1 MSQNF
6 EDTILALAT
15 GSLHA
20 ATALIRISGNAASTT
35 ANILGFKLQKQRLA
49 SVAIL
54 KDGERKLDEALVIFF
69 KGPRSYTGED
79 VMELHVHGGRAV
91 IEAVINTLQKQGGFR
106 IAEPGEFTKRAV
118 LNGKMDL
125 TKAEGINDLIQA
137 ETEAQRVQSF
147 AQIDGALSE
156 IAFGWREKAIK
167 IAAHLEAY
175 IDFPDEEIPETT
187 LTSLGDEMSVL
198 IRDIEKGLN
207 DGRRGEILREGF
219 RVAVIGPPNA
229 GKSTL
234 VNWLSKR
241 PVSIISE
248 QPGTTRDVLEASLDL
263 GGYPVIIA
271 DTAGLRA
278 STDPIEN
285 EGIKRA
291 QEWAKTA
298 NSRLILLEPSTEAG
312 FLERLKPNPECDLV
326 VLNKIDLLPRDLKK
340 EKTLAI
346 SLKDEIGLDKLLNGL
361 KKIVSKRMV
370 AQEPPVITRTRHREA
385 LQSCLNSIKSA
396 KTALLLGEEPEIVA
410 EELRAATKSLGRV
423 VGAVDVEDLLDVV
436 FGDFC
441 IGK

>member
-1 MSQNF
+1 MSKKF

-20 ATALIRISGNAASTT
+20 ATALIRISGNGASRT
-35 ANILGFKLQKQRLA
+35 ANILGFKLPKQRVA
-49 SVAIL
+49 SVVIL
-54 KDGERKLDEALVIFF
+54 KDGERRLDEVLVIFF

-79 VMELHVHGGRAV
+79 VMELHVHGGRTV
-91 IEAVINTLQKQGGFR
+91 IEAVINILKKQEGFR

-118 LNGKMDL
+118 LNAKMDL
-125 TKAEGINDLIQA
+125 TKAEGINDLIHA

-147 AQIDGALSE
+147 AQVDGALSE
-156 IAFGWREKAIK
+156 IASSWRKKAIK
-167 IAAHLEAY
+167 IAAHVEAY
-175 IDFPDEEIPETT
+175 IDFPDEEIPEST
-187 LTSLGDEMSVL
+187 LTGLGNEMGRL
-198 IRDIEKGLN
+198 IIEIDKGLN

-219 RVAVIGPPNA
+219 RIAVIGPPNA

-241 PVSIISE
+241 PISIISE

-263 GGYPVIIA
+263 DGYPVIIA

-278 STDPIEN
+278 SEDSIEN
-285 EGIKRA
+285 EGMKRA
-291 QEWAKTA
+291 QDWANKA
-298 NSRLILLEPSTEAG
+298 NCRLILLEPSTEAD
-312 FLERLKPNPECDLV
+312 FLERLKPNPEYDLV
-326 VLNKIDLLPRDLKK
+326 VLNKMDLAPKDLRTK
-340 EKTLAI
+340 EMLAI

-361 KKIVSKRMV
+361 KKTVSKRM
-370 AQEPPVITRTRHREA
+370 ASQEPAVITRIRHREA
-385 LQSCLNSIKSA
+385 LQSSLNNMRSA

-410 EELRAATKSLGRV
+410 EELRAATKFLGRV
-423 VGAVDVEDLLDVV
+423 VGAVDVEDLLDIV

>member
-20 ATALIRISGNAASTT
+20 ATALIRISGNGASRT
-35 ANILGFKLQKQRLA
+35 ANILGFKLPKQRLA

-147 AQIDGALSE
+147 AQVDGALSE

-167 IAAHLEAY
+167 IAAHVEAY
-175 IDFPDEEIPETT
+175 IDFPDEEIPEST

-198 IRDIEKGLN
+198 IRDIEKSLN

-326 VLNKIDLLPRDLKK
+326 VLNKIDLLPRDFKK
-340 EKTLAI
+340 EETLAI

-361 KKIVSKRMV
+361 KKIVSKSMV
-370 AQEPPVITRTRHREA
+370 GQEPPVITRTRHREA

-396 KTALLLGEEPEIVA
+396 KTALLSGEEPEIVA

>member
-20 ATALIRISGNAASTT
+20 ATALIRISGNGASRT

-49 SVAIL
+49 SVVIL

-91 IEAVINTLQKQGGFR
+91 IEAVINTLQKQEGFR

-125 TKAEGINDLIQA
+125 TKAEGINDLIRA
-137 ETEAQRVQSF
+137 ETEAQRAQSF
-147 AQIDGALSE
+147 AQVDGALSE

-167 IAAHLEAY
+167 IAAHVEAY
-175 IDFPDEEIPETT
+175 IDFPDEEIPESI
-187 LTSLGDEMSVL
+187 LTGLGDEMSVL

-219 RVAVIGPPNA
+219 RIAVIGPPNA

-263 GGYPVIIA
+263 DGYPVIIA

-285 EGIKRA
+285 EGIRRA

-298 NSRLILLEPSTEAG
+298 TGRLILLEPSTEAD
-312 FLERLKPNPECDLV
+312 FLEQLEPNPECDLV
-326 VLNKIDLLPRDLKK
+326 VLNKIDLLPTDLKK
-340 EKTLAI
+340 KEPLAI
-346 SLKDEIGLDKLLNGL
+346 SLKDEIGLEKLLNEL
-361 KKIVSKRMV
+361 KKIVSKRMIG
-370 AQEPPVITRTRHREA
+370 QEPAVITRTRHREA
-385 LQSCLNSIKSA
+385 LQSCLNSITSA

-410 EELRAATKSLGRV
+410 EELRVATKFLGRV
-423 VGAVDVEDLLDVV
+423 VGAVDVEDLLGVV

>member
-15 GSLHA
+15 GSLYA
-20 ATALIRISGNAASTT
+20 ATALIRISGNGASRT
-35 ANILGFKLQKQRLA
+35 ANILGFKVPKQRLA

-147 AQIDGALSE
+147 AQVDGALSE

-167 IAAHLEAY
+167 IAAHVEAY
-175 IDFPDEEIPETT
+175 IDFPDEEIPEST
-187 LTSLGDEMSVL
+187 LTSLGDEMSVF
-198 IRDIEKGLN
+198 IRDIEKSLN

-326 VLNKIDLLPRDLKK
+326 VLNKIDLLPRDFKK
-340 EKTLAI
+340 EETLAI

-361 KKIVSKRMV
+361 KKIVSKSMV
-370 AQEPPVITRTRHREA
+370 GQEPPVITRTRHREA

-396 KTALLLGEEPEIVA
+396 KTALLSGEEPEIVA

>member
-20 ATALIRISGNAASTT
+20 ATALIRISGKAASRT

-49 SVAIL
+49 TVVIL
-54 KDGERKLDEALVIFF
+54 KDGERKLDEALAIFF
-69 KGPRSYTGED
+69 KGPWSYTGED

-91 IEAVINTLQKQGGFR
+91 IEAVINTLKKQEGFR

-147 AQIDGALSE
+147 AQVDGALSE

-167 IAAHLEAY
+167 MAAHIEAY
-175 IDFPDEEIPETT
+175 IDFPDEEIPEST

-298 NSRLILLEPSTEAG
+298 NTRLILLEPSTEAG

-340 EKTLAI
+340 EETLAI
-346 SLKDEIGLDKLLNGL
+346 SLKDEIGLDKLLNRL
-361 KKIVSKRMV
+361 KKIASKRMV
-370 AQEPPVITRTRHREA
+370 GEEPPVITRTRHREA

-396 KTALLLGEEPEIVA
+396 KTALLSDEEPEIVA

>member
-147 AQIDGALSE
+147 AQVDGALSE

-167 IAAHLEAY
+167 IAAHVEAY
-175 IDFPDEEIPETT
+175 IDFPDEEIPEST

-340 EKTLAI
+340 EETLAI

-361 KKIVSKRMV
+361 KKIVLKKMV
-370 AQEPPVITRTRHREA
+370 GQEPPVITRTRHREA

>member
-20 ATALIRISGNAASTT
+20 ATAMIRISGNGASRT
-35 ANILGFKLQKQRLA
+35 ANILGFRLQQQRLA

-69 KGPRSYTGED
+69 KGPKSYTGED

-91 IEAVINTLQKQGGFR
+91 IEAVINILQKQEGFR

-147 AQIDGALSE
+147 AQVDGALSE
-156 IAFGWREKAIK
+156 IASSWRDKAIK
-167 IAAHLEAY
+167 IAAHIEAY
-175 IDFPDEEIPETT
+175 IDFPDEEVPEST
-187 LTSLGDEMSVL
+187 LTGLDDEMSGL

-219 RVAVIGPPNA
+219 RIAVIGPPNA

-241 PVSIISE
+241 PVSITSE

-263 GGYPVIIA
+263 DGYPVIIA

-278 STDPIEN
+278 STDSIEN

-298 NSRLILLEPSTEAG
+298 NSRLILLEPSTEAD
-312 FLERLKPNPECDLV
+312 FLERLRPNPEYDLV
-326 VLNKIDLLPRDLKK
+326 VLNKIDLLPTDLKK
-340 EKTLAI
+340 KETLAI
-346 SLKDEIGLDKLLNGL
+346 SLKDEIGLDKLLSGL
-361 KKIVSKRMV
+361 KKIVSKRI
-370 AQEPPVITRTRHREA
+370 AGQEPAVITRARHREA
-385 LQSCLNSIKSA
+385 LQSSLNSMRSA

-423 VGAVDVEDLLDVV
+423 VGAVDVEDLLDIV

>member
-137 ETEAQRVQSF
+137 ETEAQRAQSF
-147 AQIDGALSE
+147 AQVDGALSE

-167 IAAHLEAY
+167 IAAHVEAY
-175 IDFPDEEIPETT
+175 IDFPDEEIPEST

-312 FLERLKPNPECDLV
+312 FLERLKPDPECDLV
-326 VLNKIDLLPRDLKK
+326 VLNKIDLLPRDFKK
-340 EKTLAI
+340 EQTLAI
-346 SLKDEIGLDKLLNGL
+346 SLKDETGLDKLLNGL
-361 KKIVSKRMV
+361 KKIVSKSMV
-370 AQEPPVITRTRHREA
+370 GQEPPVITRTRHREA

-396 KTALLLGEEPEIVA
+396 KTALLSDEEPEIVA

>member
-6 EDTILALAT
+6 EDTIFALAT
-15 GSLHA
+15 GSLYA
-20 ATALIRISGNAASTT
+20 ATALIRISGNGASRT

-91 IEAVINTLQKQGGFR
+91 IEAVINTLRKQKGFR
-106 IAEPGEFTKRAV
+106 TAEPGEFTKRAV
-118 LNGKMDL
+118 LNGKIDL

-147 AQIDGALSE
+147 AQVDGALSD
-156 IAFGWREKAIK
+156 IAFGWREKAIR
-167 IAAHLEAY
+167 IAAHVEAY
-175 IDFPDEEIPETT
+175 IDFPDEEIPEST

-198 IRDIEKGLN
+198 VRDIEKGLN

-219 RVAVIGPPNA
+219 RIAVIGPPNA

-234 VNWLSKR
+234 VNWLSRR

-291 QEWAKTA
+291 QEWAKKA
-298 NSRLILLEPSTEAG
+298 NGRVILLEPSTGAG
-312 FLERLKPNPECDLV
+312 FLERLKPNPESDLV
-326 VLNKIDLLPRDLKK
+326 VVNKIDLLPMASKK
-340 EKTLAI
+340 EETLAI

-361 KKIVSKRMV
+361 KKIVSKSM
-370 AQEPPVITRTRHREA
+370 ASQEPAVITRIRHREA

-396 KTALLLGEEPEIVA
+396 KTALFLGEEPEIVA

>member
-6 EDTILALAT
+6 EDTIFALAT
-15 GSLHA
+15 GSLYA
-20 ATALIRISGNAASTT
+20 ATALIRISGNGASRT

-91 IEAVINTLQKQGGFR
+91 IEAVIDTLRKQKGFR
-106 IAEPGEFTKRAV
+106 TAEPGEFTKRAV
-118 LNGKMDL
+118 LNGKIDL

-147 AQIDGALSE
+147 AQVDGALSD
-156 IAFGWREKAIK
+156 IAFGWREKAIR
-167 IAAHLEAY
+167 IAAHVEAY
-175 IDFPDEEIPETT
+175 IDFPDEEIPEST

-198 IRDIEKGLN
+198 VRDIEKGLN

-219 RVAVIGPPNA
+219 RIAVIGPPNA

-234 VNWLSKR
+234 VNWLSRR

-291 QEWAKTA
+291 QEWAKKA
-298 NSRLILLEPSTEAG
+298 NGRVILLEPSTGAG
-312 FLERLKPNPECDLV
+312 FLERLKPNPESDLV
-326 VLNKIDLLPRDLKK
+326 VVNKIDLLPMASKK
-340 EKTLAI
+340 EETLAI
-346 SLKDEIGLDKLLNGL
+346 SLKDEIGLDKLLSGL
-361 KKIVSKRMV
+361 KKIVSKSM
-370 AQEPPVITRTRHREA
+370 ASQEPAVITRIRHREA

-396 KTALLLGEEPEIVA
+396 KTALFLGEEPEIVA

>member
-6 EDTILALAT
+6 EDTIFALAT

-20 ATALIRISGNAASTT
+20 ATALIRISGNGASRT

-54 KDGERKLDEALVIFF
+54 KDGERRLDEALVIFF

-91 IEAVINTLQKQGGFR
+91 IEAVINTLQKQKGFR
-106 IAEPGEFTKRAV
+106 TAEPGEFTKRAV

-147 AQIDGALSE
+147 AQVDGALSE

-167 IAAHLEAY
+167 IAAHVEAY
-175 IDFPDEEIPETT
+175 IDFPDEEIPEST
-187 LTSLGDEMSVL
+187 LTSLGDEMTVL
-198 IRDIEKGLN
+198 VRDIEKGLN

-219 RVAVIGPPNA
+219 RIAVIGPPNA

-278 STDPIEN
+278 STDPIES

-298 NSRLILLEPSTEAG
+298 NGRVILLEPSTEAG
-312 FLERLKPNPECDLV
+312 FLERLKPNPECDLI
-326 VLNKIDLLPRDLKK
+326 VLNKIDLLPIDLKK
-340 EKTLAI
+340 EGTLAI
-346 SLKDEIGLDKLLNGL
+346 SLKDEIGLNELLNGL
-361 KKIVSKRMV
+361 KEIVSKRM
-370 AQEPPVITRTRHREA
+370 ASQEPAVITRIRHRDA
-385 LQSCLNSIKSA
+385 LQSCLNSIRSA

-410 EELRAATKSLGRV
+410 EELRAATKFLGRV

>member
-91 IEAVINTLQKQGGFR
+91 IEAVINTLQKQEGFR

-147 AQIDGALSE
+147 AQVDGALSE

-167 IAAHLEAY
+167 IAAHVEAY
-175 IDFPDEEIPETT
+175 IDFPDEEIPEST

-326 VLNKIDLLPRDLKK
+326 VLNKIDLLPRDFKK
-340 EKTLAI
+340 EETLAI
-346 SLKDEIGLDKLLNGL
+346 SLKNEIGLDKLLNGL
-361 KKIVSKRMV
+361 KKIVSKSMV
-370 AQEPPVITRTRHREA
+370 GQEPPVITRTRHREA

-396 KTALLLGEEPEIVA
+396 KTALLSGEEPEIVA

>member
-1 MSQNF
+1 MSQNI
-6 EDTILALAT
+6 EDTILALTT

-20 ATALIRISGNAASTT
+20 ATALIRISGNGASKT
-35 ANILGFKLQKQRLA
+35 ANILGFKLQQQRLA

-54 KDGERKLDEALVIFF
+54 KDGQRKLDEALVIFF

-147 AQIDGALSE
+147 AQVDGALSD
-156 IAFGWREKAIK
+156 IAFGWREKVIK
-167 IAAHLEAY
+167 IAAHVEAY
-175 IDFPDEEIPETT
+175 IDFPDEEIPEST
-187 LTSLGDEMSVL
+187 LTGLGDEMNVL
-198 IRDIEKGLN
+198 IRDIEKSLN

-219 RVAVIGPPNA
+219 RIAVIGPPNA
-229 GKSTL
+229 GKSTM

-263 GGYPVIIA
+263 DGYPVTIA
-271 DTAGLRA
+271 DTAGLRV
-278 STDPIEN
+278 STDPIEK

-291 QEWAKTA
+291 QEWAKKA
-298 NSRLILLEPSTEAG
+298 NGRLILLEPSTEAD

-326 VLNKIDLLPRDLKK
+326 VLNKIDLLPTDLKK
-340 EKTLAI
+340 KETLAI
-346 SLKDEIGLDKLLNGL
+346 SLKDDIGLDKLLNGL
-361 KKIVSKRMV
+361 KKIVSKRMIG
-370 AQEPPVITRTRHREA
+370 QEPAVITRTRHREA
-385 LQSCLNSIKSA
+385 LQSCLNSVRSA

>member
-6 EDTILALAT
+6 EDTIFALAT

-20 ATALIRISGNAASTT
+20 ATALIRISGNGASRT

-49 SVAIL
+49 CVAIL

-91 IEAVINTLQKQGGFR
+91 VEAVINTLQKQQGFR
-106 IAEPGEFTKRAV
+106 TAEPGEFTKRAV

-147 AQIDGALSE
+147 AQVDGALSE

-167 IAAHLEAY
+167 IAAHVEAY
-175 IDFPDEEIPETT
+175 IDFPDEEIPEST
-187 LTSLGDEMSVL
+187 LTSLGDEISVL
-198 IRDIEKGLN
+198 VRDIEKGLN

-219 RVAVIGPPNA
+219 RIAVIGPPNA

-263 GGYPVIIA
+263 GGYPVVIA

-298 NSRLILLEPSTEAG
+298 NGRVILLEPSTEAG

-326 VLNKIDLLPRDLKK
+326 VLNKIDLKPIDSKN
-340 EKTLAI
+340 EETLAI
-346 SLKDEIGLDKLLNGL
+346 SLKDEIGLDTLLKGL
-361 KKIVSKRMV
+361 KKIVSKRM
-370 AQEPPVITRTRHREA
+370 ASKEPAVITRIRHREA
-385 LQSCLNSIKSA
+385 LQSCLNSIGAA

>member
-20 ATALIRISGNAASTT
+20 ATAMIRISGNGASRT
-35 ANILGFKLQKQRLA
+35 ANILGFRLQQQRLA

-69 KGPRSYTGED
+69 KGPKSYTGED

-91 IEAVINTLQKQGGFR
+91 IEAVINILQKQEGFR

-147 AQIDGALSE
+147 AQVDGALSE
-156 IAFGWREKAIK
+156 IASSWRDKAIK
-167 IAAHLEAY
+167 IAAHIEAY
-175 IDFPDEEIPETT
+175 IDFPDEEVPEST
-187 LTSLGDEMSVL
+187 LTGLDDEMSGL

-219 RVAVIGPPNA
+219 RIAVIGPPNA

-241 PVSIISE
+241 PVSITSE
-248 QPGTTRDVLEASLDL
+248 QPGTTRDVLEACLDL
-263 GGYPVIIA
+263 DGYPVIIA

-278 STDPIEN
+278 STDSIEN

-298 NSRLILLEPSTEAG
+298 NSRLILLEPSTEAD
-312 FLERLKPNPECDLV
+312 FLERLRPNPEYDLV
-326 VLNKIDLLPRDLKK
+326 VLNKIDLLPTDLKK
-340 EKTLAI
+340 KETLAI
-346 SLKDEIGLDKLLNGL
+346 SLKDEIGLDKLLSGL
-361 KKIVSKRMV
+361 KKIVSKRI
-370 AQEPPVITRTRHREA
+370 AGQEPAVITRTRHREA
-385 LQSCLNSIKSA
+385 LQSSLNSMRSA

-410 EELRAATKSLGRV
+410 EELRAATRSLGRV
-423 VGAVDVEDLLDVV
+423 VGAVDVEDLLDIV

>member
-6 EDTILALAT
+6 EDTILALAS

-147 AQIDGALSE
+147 AQVDGALSE

-167 IAAHLEAY
+167 MAAHIEAY
-175 IDFPDEEIPETT
+175 IDFPDEEIPEST

-219 RVAVIGPPNA
+219 RVAVIGPPNV

-326 VLNKIDLLPRDLKK
+326 VLNKIDLLPRDFKK
-340 EKTLAI
+340 QETLAI

-361 KKIVSKRMV
+361 KKIVSKSMV
-370 AQEPPVITRTRHREA
+370 GQEPPVITRTRHREA

-396 KTALLLGEEPEIVA
+396 KTALLSDEEPEIVA

>member
-1 MSQNF
+1 M
-6 EDTILALAT
+6 ALAT

-20 ATALIRISGNAASTT
+20 ATAMIRISGNGASRT
-35 ANILGFKLQKQRLA
+35 ANILGFRLQQQRLA

-69 KGPRSYTGED
+69 KGPKSYTGED

-91 IEAVINTLQKQGGFR
+91 IEAVINILQKQEGFR

-147 AQIDGALSE
+147 AQVDGALCE
-156 IAFGWREKAIK
+156 IASSWRDKAIK
-167 IAAHLEAY
+167 IAAHIEAY
-175 IDFPDEEIPETT
+175 IDFPDEEVPEST
-187 LTSLGDEMSVL
+187 LTGLDDEMSGL

-219 RVAVIGPPNA
+219 RIAVIGPPNA

-241 PVSIISE
+241 PVSITSE

-263 GGYPVIIA
+263 DGYPVIIA

-278 STDPIEN
+278 STDSIEN

-298 NSRLILLEPSTEAG
+298 NSRLILLEPSTEAD
-312 FLERLKPNPECDLV
+312 FLERLRPNPEYDLV
-326 VLNKIDLLPRDLKK
+326 VLNKIDLLPTDLKK
-340 EKTLAI
+340 KETLAI
-346 SLKDEIGLDKLLNGL
+346 SLKDEIGLDKLLSGL
-361 KKIVSKRMV
+361 KKIVSKRI
-370 AQEPPVITRTRHREA
+370 AGQEPAVITRTRHREA
-385 LQSCLNSIKSA
+385 LQSSLNSMRSA

-423 VGAVDVEDLLDVV
+423 VGAVDVEDLLDIV

>member
-147 AQIDGALSE
+147 AQVDGALSE

-167 IAAHLEAY
+167 MAAHIEAY
-175 IDFPDEEIPETT
+175 IDFPDEEIPEST

-298 NSRLILLEPSTEAG
+298 NTRLILLEPSTEAG

-340 EKTLAI
+340 EETLAI
-346 SLKDEIGLDKLLNGL
+346 SLKDEIGLDKLLNRL
-361 KKIVSKRMV
+361 KKIASKRMV
-370 AQEPPVITRTRHREA
+370 GEEPPVITRTRHREA

-396 KTALLLGEEPEIVA
+396 KTALLSDEEPEIVA

>member
-1 MSQNF
+1 MSQNY

-15 GSLHA
+15 GSLQA
-20 ATALIRISGNAASTT
+20 ATALIRISGNGASRTP
-35 ANILGFKLQKQRLA
+35 NILGFRLQKQRLA
-49 SVAIL
+49 SVVIL

-91 IEAVINTLQKQGGFR
+91 IEAVINTLQKQEGFR

-125 TKAEGINDLIQA
+125 TKAEGINDLIRA
-137 ETEAQRVQSF
+137 ETEAQRAQSF
-147 AQIDGALSE
+147 AQVDGALSE

-167 IAAHLEAY
+167 IAAHVEAY
-175 IDFPDEEIPETT
+175 IDFPDEEIPESI
-187 LTSLGDEMSVL
+187 LTGLGDEMSVL

-219 RVAVIGPPNA
+219 RIAVIGPPNA

-263 GGYPVIIA
+263 DGYPVIIA

-285 EGIKRA
+285 EGIRRA

-298 NSRLILLEPSTEAG
+298 TGRLILLEPSTEAD
-312 FLERLKPNPECDLV
+312 FLEQLEPNPECDLV
-326 VLNKIDLLPRDLKK
+326 VLNKIDLLPTDLKK
-340 EKTLAI
+340 KEPLAI
-346 SLKDEIGLDKLLNGL
+346 SLKDEIGLEKLLNEL
-361 KKIVSKRMV
+361 KKIVSKRMIG
-370 AQEPPVITRTRHREA
+370 QEPAVITRTRHREA
-385 LQSCLNSIKSA
+385 LQSCLNSITSA
-396 KTALLLGEEPEIVA
+396 KTALLLGKEPEIVA
-410 EELRAATKSLGRV
+410 EELRVATRSLGRV
-423 VGAVDVEDLLDVV
+423 VGAVDVEDLLGVV

>member
-147 AQIDGALSE
+147 AQLDGALSE

-167 IAAHLEAY
+167 IAAHVEAY
-175 IDFPDEEIPETT
+175 IDFPDEEIPEST

-312 FLERLKPNPECDLV
+312 FLERLKPNSECDLV
-326 VLNKIDLLPRDLKK
+326 VLNKIDLLQRDLKK
-340 EKTLAI
+340 EETLAI

-361 KKIVSKRMV
+361 KKIVLKKMV
-370 AQEPPVITRTRHREA
+370 GQEPPVITRTRHREA
-385 LQSCLNSIKSA
+385 LQRCLNSIKSA

>member
-147 AQIDGALSE
+147 AQVDGALSE
-156 IAFGWREKAIK
+156 VAFAWREKATK
-167 IAAHLEAY
+167 IAAHVEAY
-175 IDFPDEEIPETT
+175 IDFPDEEIPEST

-326 VLNKIDLLPRDLKK
+326 VLNKIDLLPRDFKK
-340 EKTLAI
+340 EQTLAI

-361 KKIVSKRMV
+361 KKIVSKSMV
-370 AQEPPVITRTRHREA
+370 GQEPPVITRTRHREA

-396 KTALLLGEEPEIVA
+396 KTALLSDEEPEIVA

>member
-147 AQIDGALSE
+147 AQVDGALSE

-167 IAAHLEAY
+167 IAAHVEAY
-175 IDFPDEEIPETT
+175 IDFPDEEIPEST

-326 VLNKIDLLPRDLKK
+326 VLNKIDLLPRDFKK
-340 EKTLAI
+340 EETLAI

-361 KKIVSKRMV
+361 KKIASKRMV
-370 AQEPPVITRTRHREA
+370 GQEPPVITRTRHREA

-396 KTALLLGEEPEIVA
+396 KTALLSGEEPEIVA

>member
-20 ATALIRISGNAASTT
+20 ATAMIRISGNGASRT
-35 ANILGFKLQKQRLA
+35 ANILGFRLQQQRLA

-69 KGPRSYTGED
+69 KGPKSYTGED

-91 IEAVINTLQKQGGFR
+91 IEAVINILQKQEGFR

-147 AQIDGALSE
+147 AQVDGALSE
-156 IAFGWREKAIK
+156 IASGWRDKAIK
-167 IAAHLEAY
+167 IAAHIEAY
-175 IDFPDEEIPETT
+175 IDFPDEEVPEST
-187 LTSLGDEMSVL
+187 LTGLDDEMSGL

-219 RVAVIGPPNA
+219 RMAVIGPPNA

-241 PVSIISE
+241 PVSITSE

-263 GGYPVIIA
+263 DGYPVIIA

-278 STDPIEN
+278 STDSIEN

-298 NSRLILLEPSTEAG
+298 NSRLILLEPSTEAD
-312 FLERLKPNPECDLV
+312 FLERLKPNPEYDLV
-326 VLNKIDLLPRDLKK
+326 VLNKIDLLPTDLKK
-340 EKTLAI
+340 KETLAI
-346 SLKDEIGLDKLLNGL
+346 SLKDEIGLDKLLSGL
-361 KKIVSKRMV
+361 KKIVSKRI
-370 AQEPPVITRTRHREA
+370 AGQEPAVITRARHREA
-385 LQSCLNSIKSA
+385 LQSSLNSMRSA

-423 VGAVDVEDLLDVV
+423 VGAVDVEDLLDIV

>member
-147 AQIDGALSE
+147 AQVDGALSE

-167 IAAHLEAY
+167 IAAHVEAY
-175 IDFPDEEIPETT
+175 IDFPDEEIPEST
-187 LTSLGDEMSVL
+187 LTGLGDEMSVL

-326 VLNKIDLLPRDLKK
+326 VLNKIDLLPRDFKK
-340 EKTLAI
+340 EETLAI

-361 KKIVSKRMV
+361 KKIVSKSMV
-370 AQEPPVITRTRHREA
+370 GQEPPVITRTRHREA

-396 KTALLLGEEPEIVA
+396 KTALLSGEEPEIVA

>member
-35 ANILGFKLQKQRLA
+35 ADILGFKLQKQRLA

-147 AQIDGALSE
+147 AQVDGALSE

-167 IAAHLEAY
+167 IAAHVEAY
-175 IDFPDEEIPETT
+175 IDFPDEEIPEST

-326 VLNKIDLLPRDLKK
+326 VLNKIDLLPRDFKK
-340 EKTLAI
+340 EETLAI

-361 KKIVSKRMV
+361 KKIVSKSMV
-370 AQEPPVITRTRHREA
+370 GQEPPVITRTRHREA
-385 LQSCLNSIKSA
+385 LQICLNSIKSA
-396 KTALLLGEEPEIVA
+396 KTALLSDEEPEIVA
-410 EELRAATKSLGRV
+410 EELRVATKSLGRV

>member
-20 ATALIRISGNAASTT
+20 ATAMIRISGNGASRT
-35 ANILGFKLQKQRLA
+35 ANILGFRLQQQRLA

-69 KGPRSYTGED
+69 KGPKSYTGED

-91 IEAVINTLQKQGGFR
+91 IEAVINILQKQEGFR

-147 AQIDGALSE
+147 AQVDGALSE
-156 IAFGWREKAIK
+156 IASSWRDKAIK
-167 IAAHLEAY
+167 IAAHIEAY
-175 IDFPDEEIPETT
+175 IDFPDEEVPEST
-187 LTSLGDEMSVL
+187 LTGLDDEMSGL

-219 RVAVIGPPNA
+219 RMAVIGPPNA

-241 PVSIISE
+241 PVSITSE

-263 GGYPVIIA
+263 DGYPVIIA

-278 STDPIEN
+278 STDSIEN

-298 NSRLILLEPSTEAG
+298 NSRLILLEPSTEAD
-312 FLERLKPNPECDLV
+312 FLERLRPNPEYDLV
-326 VLNKIDLLPRDLKK
+326 VLNKIDLLPTDLKK
-340 EKTLAI
+340 KETLAI
-346 SLKDEIGLDKLLNGL
+346 SLKDEIGLDKLLSGL
-361 KKIVSKRMV
+361 KKIVSKRI
-370 AQEPPVITRTRHREA
+370 AGQEPAVITRTRHREA
-385 LQSCLNSIKSA
+385 LQSSLNSMRSA

-423 VGAVDVEDLLDVV
+423 VGAVDVEDLLDIV

>member
-20 ATALIRISGNAASTT
+20 ATAMIRISGNGASRT
-35 ANILGFKLQKQRLA
+35 ANILGFRLQQQRLA

-69 KGPRSYTGED
+69 KGPKSYTGED

-91 IEAVINTLQKQGGFR
+91 IEAVINILQKQEGFR

-147 AQIDGALSE
+147 AQVDGALSE
-156 IAFGWREKAIK
+156 IASSWRDKAIK
-167 IAAHLEAY
+167 IAAHIEAY
-175 IDFPDEEIPETT
+175 IDFPDEEVPEST
-187 LTSLGDEMSVL
+187 LTGLDDEMSGL

-219 RVAVIGPPNA
+219 RMAVIGPPNA

-241 PVSIISE
+241 PVSITSE
-248 QPGTTRDVLEASLDL
+248 QPGTTRDVLEACLDL
-263 GGYPVIIA
+263 DGYPVIIA

-278 STDPIEN
+278 STDSIEN

-298 NSRLILLEPSTEAG
+298 NSRLILLEPSTEAD
-312 FLERLKPNPECDLV
+312 FLERLKPNPEYDLV
-326 VLNKIDLLPRDLKK
+326 VLNKIDLLPTDLKK
-340 EKTLAI
+340 KETLAI
-346 SLKDEIGLDKLLNGL
+346 SLKDEIGLDKLLSGL
-361 KKIVSKRMV
+361 KKIVSKRI
-370 AQEPPVITRTRHREA
+370 AGQEPAVITRTRHREA
-385 LQSCLNSIKSA
+385 LQSSLNSMRSA

-423 VGAVDVEDLLDVV
+423 VGAVDVEDLLDIV

>member
-91 IEAVINTLQKQGGFR
+91 IEAVINTLQKQEGFR

-147 AQIDGALSE
+147 AQVDGALSE

-167 IAAHLEAY
+167 IAAHVEAY
-175 IDFPDEEIPETT
+175 IDFPDEEIPEST
-187 LTSLGDEMSVL
+187 LTGLGDEMSVL

-326 VLNKIDLLPRDLKK
+326 VLNKIDLLPRDFKK
-340 EKTLAI
+340 EQTLAI

-361 KKIVSKRMV
+361 KKIVSKSMV
-370 AQEPPVITRTRHREA
+370 GQEPPVITRTRHREA

-396 KTALLLGEEPEIVA
+396 KTALLSDEEPEIVA

>member
-1 MSQNF
+1 MSQNY

-15 GSLHA
+15 GSLQA
-20 ATALIRISGNAASTT
+20 ATALIRISGNGASRTP
-35 ANILGFKLQKQRLA
+35 NILGFKLQKQRLA
-49 SVAIL
+49 SVVIL

-91 IEAVINTLQKQGGFR
+91 IEAVINTLQKQEGFR

-125 TKAEGINDLIQA
+125 TKAEGINDLIRA
-137 ETEAQRVQSF
+137 ETEAQRAQSF
-147 AQIDGALSE
+147 AQVDGALSE

-167 IAAHLEAY
+167 IAAHVEAY
-175 IDFPDEEIPETT
+175 IDFPDEEIPESI
-187 LTSLGDEMSVL
+187 LTGLGDEMSVL

-219 RVAVIGPPNA
+219 RIAVIGPPNA

-263 GGYPVIIA
+263 DGYPVIIA

-285 EGIKRA
+285 EGIRRA

-298 NSRLILLEPSTEAG
+298 TGRLILLEPSTEAD
-312 FLERLKPNPECDLV
+312 FLEHLEPNPECDLV
-326 VLNKIDLLPRDLKK
+326 VLNKIDLLPTDLKK
-340 EKTLAI
+340 KEPLAI
-346 SLKDEIGLDKLLNGL
+346 SLKDEIGLEKLLNEL
-361 KKIVSKRMV
+361 KKIVSKRMIG
-370 AQEPPVITRTRHREA
+370 QEPAVITRTRHREA
-385 LQSCLNSIKSA
+385 LQSCLNSITSA
-396 KTALLLGEEPEIVA
+396 KTALLLGKEPEIVA
-410 EELRAATKSLGRV
+410 EELRVATRSLGRV
-423 VGAVDVEDLLDVV
+423 VGAVDVEDLLGVV

>member
-91 IEAVINTLQKQGGFR
+91 IEAVINTLQKHGGFR

-147 AQIDGALSE
+147 AQVDGALSE

-167 IAAHLEAY
+167 IAAHIEAY
-175 IDFPDEEIPETT
+175 IDFPDEEIPEST

-291 QEWAKTA
+291 QEWAKSA
-298 NSRLILLEPSTEAG
+298 NTRLILLEPSTEAG

-340 EKTLAI
+340 EETLAI

-370 AQEPPVITRTRHREA
+370 GQEPAVITRTRHREA

-396 KTALLLGEEPEIVA
+396 KTALLSGEEPEIVA

>member
-54 KDGERKLDEALVIFF
+54 KDGDRKLDEALVIFF

-147 AQIDGALSE
+147 AQVDGALSE

-167 IAAHLEAY
+167 IAAHVEAY
-175 IDFPDEEIPETT
+175 IDFPDEEIPEST

-263 GGYPVIIA
+263 GGYPVILA

-278 STDPIEN
+278 STDPIEK

-312 FLERLKPNPECDLV
+312 FLERLKPDPECDLV
-326 VLNKIDLLPRDLKK
+326 VLNKIDLLPRDFKK
-340 EKTLAI
+340 EQTLAI

-361 KKIVSKRMV
+361 KKIVSKSMV
-370 AQEPPVITRTRHREA
+370 GQEPPVITRTRHREA

-396 KTALLLGEEPEIVA
+396 KTALLSDEEPEIVA
-410 EELRAATKSLGRV
+410 EELRAAAKSLGRV

>member
-91 IEAVINTLQKQGGFR
+91 IEVVINTLQKQGGFR

-137 ETEAQRVQSF
+137 ETEAQRAQSF
-147 AQIDGALSE
+147 AQVDGALSE

-167 IAAHLEAY
+167 IAAHIEAY
-175 IDFPDEEIPETT
+175 IDFPDEEIPENI
-187 LTSLGDEMSVL
+187 LTGLGDEMSVL

-207 DGRRGEILREGF
+207 DGRRGEILRQGF

-285 EGIKRA
+285 EGIQRA

-326 VLNKIDLLPRDLKK
+326 VLNKIDLLPRNLKK

>member
-20 ATALIRISGNAASTT
+20 ATAMIRISGNGASRT
-35 ANILGFKLQKQRLA
+35 ANILGFRLQQQRLA

-69 KGPRSYTGED
+69 KGPKSYTGED

-91 IEAVINTLQKQGGFR
+91 IEAVINILQKQEGFR

-147 AQIDGALSE
+147 AQVDGALSE
-156 IAFGWREKAIK
+156 IASSWRDKAIK
-167 IAAHLEAY
+167 IAAHIEAY
-175 IDFPDEEIPETT
+175 IDFPDEEVPEST
-187 LTSLGDEMSVL
+187 LTGLDDEMSGL

-219 RVAVIGPPNA
+219 RMAVIGPPNA

-241 PVSIISE
+241 PVSITSE
-248 QPGTTRDVLEASLDL
+248 QPGTTRDVLEACLDL
-263 GGYPVIIA
+263 DGYPVIIA

-278 STDPIEN
+278 STDSIEN

-298 NSRLILLEPSTEAG
+298 NSRLILLEPSTEAD
-312 FLERLKPNPECDLV
+312 FLERLKPNPEYDLV
-326 VLNKIDLLPRDLKK
+326 VLNKIDLLPTDLKK
-340 EKTLAI
+340 KETLAI
-346 SLKDEIGLDKLLNGL
+346 SLKDEIGLDKLLSGL
-361 KKIVSKRMV
+361 KKIVSKRI
-370 AQEPPVITRTRHREA
+370 AGQEPAVITRARHREA
-385 LQSCLNSIKSA
+385 LQSSLNSMRSA

-423 VGAVDVEDLLDVV
+423 VGAVDVEDLLDIV

>member
-20 ATALIRISGNAASTT
+20 ATAMIRISGNGASRT
-35 ANILGFKLQKQRLA
+35 ANILGFRLQQQRLA

-69 KGPRSYTGED
+69 KGPKSYTGED

-91 IEAVINTLQKQGGFR
+91 IEAVINILQKQEGFR

-147 AQIDGALSE
+147 AQVDGALSE
-156 IAFGWREKAIK
+156 IASSWRDKAIK
-167 IAAHLEAY
+167 IAAHIEAY
-175 IDFPDEEIPETT
+175 IDFPDEEVPEST
-187 LTSLGDEMSVL
+187 LTGLDDEMSEL

-219 RVAVIGPPNA
+219 RIAVIGPPNA

-241 PVSIISE
+241 PVSITSE

-263 GGYPVIIA
+263 DGYPVIIA

-278 STDPIEN
+278 STDSIEN

-298 NSRLILLEPSTEAG
+298 NSRLILLEPSTEAD
-312 FLERLKPNPECDLV
+312 FLERLRPNPEYDLV
-326 VLNKIDLLPRDLKK
+326 VLNKIDLLPTDLKK
-340 EKTLAI
+340 KETLAI
-346 SLKDEIGLDKLLNGL
+346 SLKDEIGLDKLLSGL
-361 KKIVSKRMV
+361 KKIVSKRI
-370 AQEPPVITRTRHREA
+370 AGQEPAVITRTRHREA
-385 LQSCLNSIKSA
+385 LQSSLNSMRSA

-423 VGAVDVEDLLDVV
+423 VGAVDVEDLLDIV

>member
-15 GSLHA
+15 GSLYA
-20 ATALIRISGNAASTT
+20 ATALIRISGNGASRT
-35 ANILGFKLQKQRLA
+35 ANILGFKVPKQRLA

-91 IEAVINTLQKQGGFR
+91 IEAVINTLQKQEGFR

-147 AQIDGALSE
+147 AQVDGALSE
-156 IAFGWREKAIK
+156 IAFGWREKSIK
-167 IAAHLEAY
+167 IAAHVEAY
-175 IDFPDEEIPETT
+175 IDFPDEEIPEST

-326 VLNKIDLLPRDLKK
+326 VLNKIDLLPRDFKK
-340 EKTLAI
+340 EETLAI

-361 KKIVSKRMV
+361 KKIVSKSMV
-370 AQEPPVITRTRHREA
+370 GQEPPVITRTRHREA

-396 KTALLLGEEPEIVA
+396 KTALLSGEEPEIVA